1 MKAAP
6 LPSDYRTYVVGS
18 TLLVTRPEYFSL
30 LRDAVH
36 THDTLYAF
44 AATRADAQPLAG
56 RGVSFAVATPLGA
69 WVVRRYRRGG
79 AVATLLGDRYLR
91 SGEPRSVHELRV
103 STAARALGVRTPAV
117 VAAAVYAHG
126 TFYRADLITE
136 YIAPSADLAQLGF
149 GSEEQH
155 RPQDVRVAAWR
166 AAGALVR
173 ELASWGL
180 AHADLNLKNILIRF
194 AESSPEA
201 WVLDLD
207 RAELRGNVSAA
218 PLWARLQRSLQKW
231 ERLSGRPLGSAERA
245 ALEAG
250 YRG

>member
-1 MKAAP
+1 LKAAP
-6 LPSDYRTYVVGS
+6 LPSEYRAYVVGS
-18 TLLVTRPEYFSL
+18 TLLVTRPEHFVL

-56 RGVSFAVATPLGA
+56 RGVSFAVATPHGS

-79 AVATLLGDRYLR
+79 AVASLLGDRYLR
-91 SGEPRSVHELRV
+91 SGEPRSVQELRV
-103 STAARALGVRTPAV
+103 SAAARTRGVRTPAV
-117 VAAAVYAHG
+117 VAAAVYARG
-126 TFYRADLITE
+126 GFYRADLITE
-136 YIAPSADLAQLGF
+136 YITPSADLAQLGF
-149 GSEEQH
+149 GGEEQ
-155 RPQDVRVAAWR
+155 RPQEVRVAAWR
-166 AAGALVR
+166 SAGALVR
-173 ELASWGL
+173 ELAGWGL

-194 AESSPEA
+194 VGEEPEA

-207 RAELRGNVSAA
+207 RAELRPHVSAA

-231 ERLSGRPLGSAERA
+231 ERLTGRSLGSAERA
-245 ALEAG
+245 ALEGG